1 MISYQPSKYRDN
13 VKIIKLYSSK
23 KMNLQIRLSCYL
35 NMNILKGRGKVKNK
49 NPSMIIE
56 SDAG

>member
-1 MISYQPSKYRDN
+1 
-13 VKIIKLYSSK
+13 
-23 KMNLQIRLSCYL
+23 MNLQIRLSRYL